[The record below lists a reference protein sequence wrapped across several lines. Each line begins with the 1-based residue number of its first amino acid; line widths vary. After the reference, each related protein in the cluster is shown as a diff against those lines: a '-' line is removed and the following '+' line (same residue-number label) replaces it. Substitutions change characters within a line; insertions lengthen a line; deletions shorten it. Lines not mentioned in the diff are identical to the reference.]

1 MNPLVS
7 VIVPVYNTEESY
19 LSKCVDSLL
28 GQTLE
33 DLEIILV
40 DDGSTNSCGKICD
53 EYSKLDSRVVVIH
66 QENAGVSVARNKG
79 INIASGRYVTF
90 VDSDDWCDA
99 SVLKNIAEVAEKS
112 GADIVLFGG
121 CLNRIGTDGKE
132 RIREIHLNSE
142 KVKKKEF
149 LLEACCFP
157 RNHEEDFIL
166 APYSKLFRKDFLKKE
181 NLCFPQGVVYGEDR
195 VFTIKAFYGVF
206 SVTFCDEIGYHYRI
220 NNENQ
225 ATSRYMPKLTES
237 FERQLRLMRDFI
249 DEKGLG
255 VKCRTLLNTNN
266 IVVLFESV
274 FPQAFFHPD
283 NPCDCRKRFKSF
295 ATYMEMSFVREILEA
310 EVCLE
315 YLKISH
321 KIALWL
327 CRKHIYWPF
336 RLIEMKWNLQRK
348 LDCWK

>member
-7 VIVPVYNTEESY
+7 IVVPVYNTEETY
-19 LSKCVDSLL
+19 LRKCVDSLL

-33 DLEIILV
+33 NLEIILV

-53 EYSKLDSRVVVIH
+53 EYSKLDPRVVVIH

-99 SVLKNIAEVAEKS
+99 FVLKNIAEVAEKS

-132 RIREIHLNSE
+132 RIREIHLNSK

-166 APYSKLFRKDFLKKE
+166 ATCSKIYRRGLLKKE
-181 NLCFPQGVVYGEDR
+181 DLCFPQGVLYGEDR
-195 VFTIKAFYGVF
+195 VFALKAFYGA
-206 SVTFCDEIGYHYRI
+206 SCVTFCDVVGYHYRI
-220 NNENQ
+220 NNQHQ
-225 ATSRYMPKLTES
+225 ATSRYLPKLLES
-237 FERQLRLMRDFI
+237 VERQVALMLNVLNEKRLDGKYRI
-249 DEKGLG
+249 
-255 VKCRTLLNTNN
+255 LLNTNN
-266 IVVLFESV
+266 VVILFEPV
-274 FPQAFFHPD
+274 FSQVFFHPD
-283 NPCDCRKRFKSF
+283 NPCSRRERFKSF
-295 ATYMEMSFVREILEA
+295 VAYMETSFVRGILEA
-310 EVCLE
+310 EIFPE
-315 YLKISH
+315 YLKKSH

-336 RLIEMKWNLQRK
+336 RLVEMKWNIQRK
-348 LDCWK
+348 IGCWK